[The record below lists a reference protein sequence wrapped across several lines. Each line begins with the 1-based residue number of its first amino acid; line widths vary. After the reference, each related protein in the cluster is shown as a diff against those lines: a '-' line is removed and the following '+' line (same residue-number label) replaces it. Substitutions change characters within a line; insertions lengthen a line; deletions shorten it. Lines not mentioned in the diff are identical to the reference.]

1 MAAAAGSGGSKAESA
16 PLTMSPSAC
25 PAPPLGAS
33 AEEIDALNLVNTV
46 RLAAGSSCVTLDL
59 TVSQAASAH
68 CAYYALNK
76 DADPLCVDSPHYEI
90 EGCAGFTGTTPS
102 DRMRAAGFMSNAGGE
117 VMAFLDD
124 PFHAIQMWVDS
135 VWHRIPILDPATT
148 VIGYGSAEGCDT
160 IDFSPGK
167 RDMNNV
173 VLYPYDGQID
183 VTPTFDGSNEGPMPP
198 APSTGWPSS
207 NPISLYAWQL
217 NVTEHQLFVDGDPT
231 PIEHTWLDTT
241 APALAVDQ
249 QRLLRNMVFM
259 YANKPFIANTRYRVR
274 IAGTYAGGTLQ
285 REWTF
290 TTGTGL
296 QRRARP

>member
-1 MAAAAGSGGSKAESA
+1 M
-16 PLTMSPSAC
+16 TMSPSAC

-33 AEEIDALNLVNTV
+33 TEEIDALNLVNTV

-59 TVSQAASAH
+59 TVSRAASAH

-135 VWHRIPILDPATT
+135 VWHRIPILDPSTT

-259 YANKPFIANTRYRVR
+259 YANQPFVPNTRYRVK
-274 IAGTYAGGTLQ
+274 IAGTYAGGMLQ

-290 TTGTGL
+290 TTGTGP
-296 QRRARP
+296 RRIRP